1 MLTGSGRMVGACAIA
16 FRGNVQCALLLREAV
31 MATTDELEAQL
42 NLETGRISWQ
52 ELQPFF
58 AKGQTIYVAP
68 QLDLIRVARSFVDD
82 DSEQVRAWM
91 DEQRVSEVDADQARE
106 WIERDADMWAVVVKP
121 WVLVQPAEA

>member
-1 MLTGSGRMVGACAIA
+1 
-16 FRGNVQCALLLREAV
+16 

-91 DEQRVSEVDADQARE
+91 DEQRVSEVDADQARD

>member
-1 MLTGSGRMVGACAIA
+1 
-16 FRGNVQCALLLREAV
+16 

-58 AKGQTIYVAP
+58 ARGQTIFVAA
-68 QLDLIRVARSFVDD
+68 QLDLIQVARSFIDD
-82 DSEQVRAWM
+82 DSCRVQAWM
-91 DEQRVSEVDADQARE
+91 DEKQVCEVDADQARD

-121 WVLVQPAEA
+121 WVLVQPADA

>member
-1 MLTGSGRMVGACAIA
+1 
-16 FRGNVQCALLLREAV
+16 
-31 MATTDELEAQL
+31 MASSEELEAQL

-68 QLDLIRVARSFVDD
+68 ELDLIQVARTFVDD
-82 DSEQVRAWM
+82 DSSQVQAWM
-91 DEQRVSEVDADQARE
+91 ADSRVGEVTADQARD

-121 WVLVQPAEA
+121 WVLVQPADT